1 MSQIWKASRACFER
15 LRGLFHKAQRD
26 AEFAAELESHLQL
39 HVEDN
44 LRAGMTPEAAR
55 REALIKLG
63 GLEQAKELYRDR
75 HGIPFLEFFWHD
87 VRFGAR
93 LLAKDRAFTLT
104 AVLTMAL
111 GIGANTAIFS
121 VVNTVLLKPLPYP
134 EPDRLVMAWEQNPHR
149 GWYENIVSAA
159 NFLDWQKQNDVFG
172 GMAAFESNN
181 LTLTGE
187 NTPEEVAGE
196 RVTTNLFSVLGI
208 QPFRGRLFLPEEEK
222 EGNAAAILS
231 YGLWQERYGG
241 DPALVGNSITVNGQR
256 VTVVGILPPSFTDDY
271 SASFAPRSRLWVSG
285 LELRPGGRE
294 SHAFHVL
301 ARMKAGVSFAQAQVE
316 MQAISSRIEQQY
328 PESKGWGV
336 SLVPLHEQTVKDT
349 RPALLVLLCAVGLVL
364 LIGCANVANL
374 LLVRAVKRE
383 REIAIRSAL
392 GASRGQL
399 VRQLLIESILVSLL
413 GAALGLFL
421 AGWGS
426 QILARLAP
434 SGTPGMQASGIDI
447 LVLLFA
453 IVVAL
458 ATGTLFGLAPAFQA
472 SKTHLAAT
480 IQAGGR
486 SSPQG
491 VKRSRLRGALVV
503 CEFALALT
511 LLFGAGLMIQTL
523 VHLNHVDLGFNTEN
537 VVTLKVPLQGPQYED
552 PQKQARFFEQL
563 LARIAALPGVQSSSV
578 TRGVPMRGWAGWS
591 FVTADNPYPPPGE
604 VPDANYVVVGP
615 DYFKTMGIPMHAGRA
630 FSESDTP
637 AGEQVAIV
645 SESLAQKYWPSQN
658 PMGKRLKISSDA
670 NDKNLPWVT
679 VVGVAGN
686 VRSQG
691 QFAPFVPEIYVPYT
705 QFPWILYPR
714 QIVVR
719 AASSPGAIV
728 EAIRQEVLALDKDVP
743 ISEASNLQDIVAG
756 TIRQE
761 RTVLW
766 LLGAF
771 AGLALVLSGIGIYSV
786 ISYAVSQRTHEIGIR
801 MALGASEQMV
811 TRMVVQQGSA
821 LAATGVALGLLGS
834 LGISRLLASLPGEA
848 RIPLLFDVAPF
859 DPLTLASVSAILA
872 LVALGA
878 CYLPARRASRI
889 DPLTALRYE

>member
-1 MSQIWKASRACFER
+1 MSQIWKTSRGWFQR
-15 LRGLFHKAQRD
+15 LRGLFHKARRD
-26 AEFAAELESHLQL
+26 AEFAAELEGHLQL

-63 GLEQAKELYRDR
+63 GLEQTKELFRDR
-75 HGIPFLEFFWHD
+75 RGIPFLEFFWHD
-87 VRFGAR
+87 LRFAAR
-93 LLAKDRAFTLT
+93 LLAKDRAFTVT

-159 NFLDWQKQNDVFG
+159 NFLDWQKQNDVFS
-172 GMAAFESNN
+172 GMAAFESGN

-187 NTPEEVAGE
+187 NRPEGVAGE

-208 QPFRGRLFLPEEEK
+208 QPLRGRLFLTEEEK
-222 EGNAAAILS
+222 EGNARAILS

-241 DPALVGNSITVNGQR
+241 DPALVGNSITVNGR
-256 VTVVGILPPSFTDDY
+256 RLTVVGILPPGFADDY

-285 LELRPGGRE
+285 LDLRPEGRE
-294 SHAFHVL
+294 FHVYHVL
-301 ARMKAGVSFAQAQVE
+301 ARLRAGVSFVQAQFE
-316 MQAISSRIEQQY
+316 MQAISRRIEQQY
-328 PESKGWGV
+328 SESKGWGV
-336 SLVPLHEQTVKDT
+336 SLVPLHEQTVKET
-349 RPALLVLLCAVGLVL
+349 RPALLFLVCAVGLVL
-364 LIGCANVANL
+364 FIGCANVANL
-374 LLVRAVKRE
+374 LLVRALKRQ

-399 VRQLLIESILVSLL
+399 VRQLLIESMLVSLL

-421 AGWGS
+421 AAWGS
-426 QILARLAP
+426 QILARLSP
-434 SGTPGMQASGIDI
+434 PGTPGIQGSGINTM
-447 LVLLFA
+447 VLLFA
-453 IVVAL
+453 AIVAL
-458 ATGTLFGLAPAFQA
+458 ATGILFGLAPAFEA
-472 SKTHLAAT
+472 SKTNLAVA
-480 IQAGGR
+480 IKESGR
-486 SSPQG
+486 SSGQG
-491 VKRSRLRGALVV
+491 VKQSRLGGALVV

-511 LLFGAGLMIQTL
+511 LLFGAGLMVQTL
-523 VHLNHVDLGFNTEN
+523 MHLNHVDLGFNPEN
-537 VVTLKVPLQGPQYED
+537 VVTLKVPLQGSQYED
-552 PQKQARFFEQL
+552 PQKQAQFFKQL
-563 LARIAALPGVQSSSV
+563 LARIEALPGVEAASV
-578 TRGVPMRGWAGWS
+578 TRGIPMRGWAGWG

-604 VPDANYVVVGP
+604 VPDANYVVIGP
-615 DYFKTMGIPMHAGRA
+615 DYFKTLRIPMHAGRP
-630 FSESDTP
+630 FSQGDTP

-719 AASSPGAIV
+719 AEPSPGAIV
-728 EAIRQEVLALDKDVP
+728 EAIRQEVLSLDKDVP
-743 ISEASNLQDIVAG
+743 ISEVSDMQHTVAG
-756 TIRQE
+756 TIGQE
-761 RTVLW
+761 RTVMC

-771 AGLALVLSGIGIYSV
+771 AGLALVLAGIGIYSV
-786 ISYAVSQRTHEIGIR
+786 ISYAVSQRSHEIGIR
-801 MALGASEQMV
+801 MALGASQQIV
-811 TRMVVQQGSA
+811 TRMVVKQGSV
-821 LAATGVALGLLGS
+821 LAAIGVSLGLLGS
-834 LGISRLLASLPGEA
+834 LGISRILASLPGEA
-848 RIPLLFDVAPF
+848 RIPLLFDVAPL
-859 DPLTLASVSAILA
+859 DPLMLASVSAILG

-878 CYLPARRASRI
+878 CYLPARRASRV
-889 DPLTALRYE
+889 DPLTALRDE